1 MTYIEAAIAII
12 ASTVIT
18 SFVEHFSGKL
28 ITSFTKYAPKKKR
41 AALLVTLMAKY
52 VILALVMIF
61 FILKMDFDKTF
72 VVSIVVLILICSFFI
87 AKDVLLY
94 SIRSFTFSIERDNI
108 QKKIDMYLRGL
119 AKCDPKDRTKQD
131 EYIKKIQEL
140 TKEKDLYL

>member
-1 MTYIEAAIAII
+1 
-12 ASTVIT
+12 
-18 SFVEHFSGKL
+18 
-28 ITSFTKYAPKKKR
+28 
-41 AALLVTLMAKY
+41 
-52 VILALVMIF
+52 
-61 FILKMDFDKTF
+61 MDFDKTF

-119 AKCDPKDRTKQD
+119 AKCDPKGRTKQD